1 MNDLSIFPERSQSLY
16 FNLASDLS
24 FSFILLRFRD
34 RVIVRTL
41 PPHPASND
49 LHMFYNLIYFLTQI
63 CFYAHIQYE
72 ELGVNM
78 NKTEKIPVFT
88 EHLVGKMDYK
98 QTKI

>member
-63 CFYAHIQYE
+63 CGAFINILRNHNYSNVAD
-72 ELGVNM
+72 L
-78 NKTEKIPVFT
+78 
-88 EHLVGKMDYK
+88 
-98 QTKI
+98 